1 MSGLLHTNF
10 ETVWQLWRLL
20 VLLCGRIYNFE
31 GKSIKSQISLILKYR
46 LVERQGQNIDL
57 SRLIE
62 F

>member
-31 GKSIKSQISLILKYR
+31 GKNISQISLILTYR
-46 LVERQGQNIDL
+46 FEEHQCQNIDL